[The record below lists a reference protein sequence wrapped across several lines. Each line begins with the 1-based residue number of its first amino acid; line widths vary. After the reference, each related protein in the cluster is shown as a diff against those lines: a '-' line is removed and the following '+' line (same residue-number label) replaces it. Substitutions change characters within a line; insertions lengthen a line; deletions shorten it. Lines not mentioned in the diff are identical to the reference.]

1 MPEDLGST
9 AAKMPDGDE
18 LPKRHRSLIEALPKI
33 QAEPIAKLRTEVFVP
48 LAGGPGTLARTLA
61 VISAA
66 GSNIAGFA
74 EVSGTLHILAK
85 DSRSARDALTEAGFL
100 PSEAEVVV
108 LAVVDRPGIAMEVFR
123 RIAEADINVTFSYMA
138 TDNRMVIGV
147 SDPVE
152 AARILNG

>member
-1 MPEDLGST
+1 LTKDLGSA

-48 LAGGPGTLARTLA
+48 LAGGPGTLARMLA

-74 EVSGTLHILAK
+74 QVSGTLHLLPK
-85 DSRSARDALTEAGFL
+85 DSRGARDVLIKAGFL

-108 LAVVDRPGIAMEVFR
+108 LGVVDRPGIAMEVFR
-123 RIAEADINVTFSYMA
+123 RIAEADINVTFSYLA

>member
-1 MPEDLGST
+1 
-9 AAKMPDGDE
+9 MPDGAE
-18 LPKRHRSLIEALPKI
+18 LPKRHHSSLGAVPTI

-48 LAGGPGTLARTLA
+48 LAGGPGTLARALA

-66 GSNIAGFA
+66 GCNIAGYA
-74 EVSGTLHILAK
+74 EVSGTLHLLAQ
-85 DSRSARDALTEAGFL
+85 DSRSARDVLTEAGFL

-108 LAVVDRPGIAMEVFR
+108 LGVVDRPGIAMEVFG